1 MHASDEHGC
10 AQIRQRRTT
19 ALEPQMNT
27 DKRRYG
33 DGNTTVQRGRLRAG
47 TAKVEITP
55 TAGIAMCG
63 YGARTQGAEGIHD
76 PLLARVAVLSDGR
89 TSLAIVSA
97 DLVYLYSERVVTE
110 ARRKWGV
117 DHVITMGTHTHS
129 GPVLDASG
137 WYSGMEDKVIAA
149 IGEAAADL
157 FPARIGMGSG
167 PVDGECFGYNRRAVG
182 PDGKV
187 SMWWSN
193 RDRKPMGP
201 TDPVVRVI
209 RIDDERGKPRAVL
222 ANYACHPVTL
232 GQENLFISADFPGP
246 MAARVEGE
254 LGAGCVAMFLQGA
267 GGDVHPYDAVMS
279 GPEGFRCVE
288 RNGVS
293 LGSTVLDIV
302 RRIGPPAE
310 TPGAIIK
317 VADRVLRF
325 PFREDAAKTAEAGVM
340 AALIGDIALA
350 VIPYEPFV
358 QHQIDLLK
366 RSPFR
371 KTLFLGYAYFG
382 KGDWLDSYLP
392 TKQAAREGGYGAA
405 VGSANVL
412 EVGAGERMVDAAV
425 EMIESLRGVDARRA

>member
-1 MHASDEHGC
+1 MSAAC
-10 AQIRQRRTT
+10 R
-19 ALEPQMNT
+19 
-27 DKRRYG
+27 
-33 DGNTTVQRGRLRAG
+33 DGRGGRLCAG

-55 TAGIAMCG
+55 PAGIAMCG

-76 PLLARVAVLSDGR
+76 PLLARVVVLSDGR

-97 DLVYLYSERVVTE
+97 DLVYLHSERVVTE
-110 ARRKWGV
+110 ARRRWGV

-129 GPVLDASG
+129 GPVLDAG
-137 WYSGMEDKVIAA
+137 EWYSAMEEKVIAA
-149 IGEAAADL
+149 IGEAATGL
-157 FPARIGMGSG
+157 FPARIGMGTG
-167 PVDGECFGYNRRAVG
+167 PVDGACFDYNRRAVG

-187 SMWWSN
+187 TMWWSN

-246 MAARVEGE
+246 MAARIEGE

-279 GPEGFRCVE
+279 GAEGFRCVE

-293 LGSTVLDIV
+293 LGNSVLDIV
-302 RRIGPPAE
+302 RRMGPPAE
-310 TPGAIIK
+310 TPGTIIK
-317 VADRVLRF
+317 TAERVMQF
-325 PFREDAAKTAEAGVM
+325 SYREDVAKTAEAGVM
-340 AALIGDIALA
+340 AVLIGDIALG
-350 VIPYEPFV
+350 VLPYEPFV

-366 RSPFR
+366 RSPF
-371 KTLFLGYAYFG
+371 KNTLVLGYAYFG
-382 KGDWLDSYLP
+382 KGVWLDTYLP
-392 TKQAAREGGYGAA
+392 TMQAIREGGYGAA
-405 VGSANVL
+405 AGSANVL
-412 EVGAGERMVDAAV
+412 EVGAGEKVVDAVIDLMRALRD
-425 EMIESLRGVDARRA
+425 ESSPCVGGEKTRG